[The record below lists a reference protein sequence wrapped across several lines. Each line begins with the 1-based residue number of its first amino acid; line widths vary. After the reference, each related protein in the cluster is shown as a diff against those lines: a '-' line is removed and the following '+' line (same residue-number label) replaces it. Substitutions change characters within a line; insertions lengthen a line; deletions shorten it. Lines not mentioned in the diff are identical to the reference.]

1 MDTKSPI
8 AAQRILR
15 LRRIE
20 RVMRYLAYGRD
31 GAQLLELALVLP
43 LLAVIVVGVLDFGE
57 AYNLKQKLNNAA
69 REGARFAAG
78 QNSGVNLSTSDVT
91 AVRDAVNNYLTNA
104 GVTQCTIAGSPTV
117 SGFKYTFNSSSSGCG
132 TFSLVIDRNYLITVG
147 SVTSSA
153 THVTLSYPYTW
164 SLGNVIKL
172 LLPGSTL
179 SLPGTL
185 STDAIMQ
192 NLN

>member
-1 MDTKSPI
+1 METNSP
-8 AAQRILR
+8 LR
-15 LRRIE
+15 SRSTLHLCQIVG
-20 RVMRYLAYGRD
+20 VMKRLASGQD
-31 GAQLLELALVLP
+31 GSQLLEVALVLP
-43 LLAVIVVGVLDFGE
+43 FLAVVVVGILDFGQ

-78 QNSGVNLSTSDVT
+78 QNSGINLSTSDVT

-104 GVTQCTIAGSPTV
+104 GVTQCSIASSPTV
-117 SGFKYTFNSSSSGCG
+117 SGYVYTFNSSSGGCG
-132 TFSLVIDRNYLITVG
+132 SFSLVIDRNYLITVG
-147 SVTSSA
+147 TVTSA
-153 THVTLSYPYTW
+153 GTHVTLTYPYTW

-179 SLPGTL
+179 SLPATL